1 MKNSK
6 KDSEKKSSN
15 RVTNV
20 SISTKT
26 GKISGNL
33 FSKKSNNIVVKSG
46 QTISGKISKPKK

>member
-6 KDSEKKSSN
+6 KDTEKKSSN

>member
-6 KDSEKKSSN
+6 KDTEKKRSFN
-15 RVTNV
+15 VTNV

-46 QTISGKISKPKK
+46 QTISGRISKPKK

>member
-46 QTISGKISKPKK
+46 QTISGRISKPKK

>member
-6 KDSEKKSSN
+6 KDTEKKSSN

-46 QTISGKISKPKK
+46 QTISGKILKPKK

>member
-6 KDSEKKSSN
+6 KDTEKKSSN

-46 QTISGKISKPKK
+46 QSISGRISKPKK

>member
-1 MKNSK
+1 MKNSIKDTK
-6 KDSEKKSSN
+6 KKRSFN
-15 RVTNV
+15 VTNV

-46 QTISGKISKPKK
+46 QRISGRISKPKK

>member
-6 KDSEKKSSN
+6 KDTEKKSSN

-46 QTISGKISKPKK
+46 QTISGRISKPKK

>member
-6 KDSEKKSSN
+6 KDTEKKSSN
-15 RVTNV
+15 RVNNV